1 MHWGMYS
8 VPSWDDLSPR
18 RRDAAQYWRFVQ
30 SAPGC
35 PKASCRRAV
44 RRQGAN
50 NSVRAFHRR
59 TYPAV
64 AEYSDFV
71 PLYAAPLFNA
81 TAWAELFAAAG
92 ASHAPGRQ
100 VRRWVDALAV
110 EHDGREMELGHR
122 RPAPRRRRRA
132 LRRGARARMKV
143 GVHFELSEWLDN
155 ATLRRVLPAG
165 RALSAIEPERYRDEV
180 AWAQLT
186 ELVETYRPDD
196 VYTDSEWDWSS
207 TWWKSRE
214 WLAWLFNDSP
224 VRDHV
229 VVNDRWGN
237 ETRGN
242 HGTYFVC
249 EYSACTGSSMAG
261 HPWTK
266 TLSINSRFGY
276 NRADRA
282 ADLKNAT
289 YLLHE
294 LAHSASQGGN
304 LDLSVDATGDGARDP
319 YHQQVLLEMGRWL
332 GVNGAAIYATTLSA
346 ARQNYTTADG
356 TLVYF
361 TSGASADLYAI
372 ATRWPGAS
380 LSLPLDSRPCPSS
393 ASLLGLPSLA
403 LAVHCDPTRVSI
415 AIPPLPAGA
424 VGGEGLRHAFAFR
437 LSFT

>member
-1 MHWGMYS
+1 M
-8 VPSWDDLSPR
+8 
-18 RRDAAQYWRFVQ
+18 
-30 SAPGC
+30 
-35 PKASCRRAV
+35 
-44 RRQGAN
+44 
-50 NSVRAFHRR
+50 
-59 TYPAV
+59 
-64 AEYSDFV
+64 
-71 PLYAAPLFNA
+71 
-81 TAWAELFAAAG
+81 
-92 ASHAPGRQ
+92 
-100 VRRWVDALAV
+100 
-110 EHDGREMELGHR
+110 
-122 RPAPRRRRRA
+122 
-132 LRRGARARMKV
+132 
-143 GVHFELSEWLDN
+143 
-155 ATLRRVLPAG
+155 
-165 RALSAIEPERYRDEV
+165 
-180 AWAQLT
+180 
-186 ELVETYRPDD
+186 
-196 VYTDSEWDWSS
+196 
-207 TWWKSRE
+207 
-214 WLAWLFNDSP
+214 
-224 VRDHV
+224 RDHV

-276 NRADRA
+276 NRANRA

-304 LDLSVDATGDGARDP
+304 LDLSVDATGDGSIDP
-319 YHQQVLLEMGRWL
+319 YHQLVLLEMGRWL
-332 GVNGAAIYATTLSA
+332 GVNGAAIYSTTLSA
-346 ARQNYTTADG
+346 ARQNYTTTDG

-380 LSLPLDSRPCPSS
+380 LSLPLDGRPCPSS

-403 LAVHCDPTRVSI
+403 LTLHCAPTRVSI

-424 VGGEGLRHAFAFR
+424 VGGEGLRHAFAFQ